1 MSLRWETKELRISID
16 WTYGYVPM
24 LRNQKTK
31 RITVDGSYKAIE
43 GTIEYALDEHMMR
56 TERSKEIS
64 FRWKLGLH
72 PNDGKS

>member
-1 MSLRWETKELRISID
+1 MMASKQWETKELRISID

-43 GTIEYALDEHMMR
+43 GTIEYALDEHMM
-56 TERSKEIS
+56 S
-64 FRWKLGLH
+64 
-72 PNDGKS
+72 PNDENRKEQRNKF